1 MSVKSS
7 FSFFLSILF
16 LSTMLCAQDEDA
28 YMVKNIHNEALSNG
42 KAYDWLHGLCK
53 KHGGR
58 IAGSKAYL
66 GAANYTKG
74 ELGKIAGVNA
84 YLQPCEANYWQRG
97 KLDEVS
103 EMYKNGKKKKLNTLA
118 LGKSVATP
126 K

>member
-1 MSVKSS
+1 MPLKYLIC
-7 FSFFLSILF
+7 FFLSILVF
-16 LSTMLCAQDEDA
+16 SNILRAQDDDA

-53 KHGGR
+53 KHSGR

-74 ELGKIAGVNA
+74 ELEKIAGVA

-103 EMYKNGKKKKLNTLA
+103 VLFKNGKKRKLNTLT
-118 LGKSVATP
+118 LFFFFYLYC
-126 K
+126 